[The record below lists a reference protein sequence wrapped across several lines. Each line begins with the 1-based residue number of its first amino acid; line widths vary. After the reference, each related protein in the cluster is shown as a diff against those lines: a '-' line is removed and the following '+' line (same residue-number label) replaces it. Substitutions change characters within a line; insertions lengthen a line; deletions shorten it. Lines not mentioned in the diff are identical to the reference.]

1 MPAPLSA
8 QATASLDPLAHTAL
22 HGGQVIPAHP
32 LALDERRRLD
42 ERRQRALTR
51 YYLDAGAG
59 GVAVAVHTTQF
70 AVHRPEV
77 GLLQP
82 VLELA
87 AEEIEAH
94 PRDGILRIVGVV
106 GPTAQAVAE
115 AELARSL
122 GYQIA
127 LVSPGGLEH
136 YTDDQLL
143 ERCAAI
149 GEVLPVFGFYLQPAV
164 GGRPLD
170 SSWWRR
176 LADQPSTVG
185 VKAAPFN
192 RYRTLEL
199 VRGIVESDRGE
210 EVALYTGNDDTIVAD
225 LLLPFDI
232 HTSHGVVR
240 RRMVGGLLG
249 HWAVWT
255 RFAVELLELAKRAAD
270 GDETARCAALRHN
283 AWITE
288 ANAAVF
294 DVAHDFHGVIAG
306 VHEVLRHQGLL
317 AGTWCLDPQEEL
329 SAGQAQAIGAVIA
342 RVPELQAEDAFVR
355 NNLPR
360 WLGGAE

>member
-1 MPAPLSA
+1 MSAPASA
-8 QATASLDPLAHTAL
+8 QMTASLDPPAYAAL
-22 HGGQVIPAHP
+22 HSGQVIPAHP

-59 GVAVAVHTTQF
+59 GLAVAVHTTQF
-70 AVHRPEV
+70 AVHRPEL
-77 GLLQP
+77 GLLRP

-87 AEEIEAH
+87 AEEIGAH
-94 PRDGILRIVGVV
+94 PRDGILRIVGVT

-143 ERCAAI
+143 DRCAAV
-149 GEVLPVFGFYLQPAV
+149 GEVLPVFGFYLQQAV
-164 GGRPLD
+164 GGRPL
-170 SSWWRR
+170 SRSWWRR

-185 VKAAPFN
+185 VKAAPFD

-199 VRGIVESDRGE
+199 VRGVVESSRGDA
-210 EVALYTGNDDTIVAD
+210 VALYTGNDDNIVAD

-232 HTSHGVVR
+232 HTPHGVIR
-240 RRMVGGLLG
+240 RRFVGGLLG

-255 RFAVELLELAKRAAD
+255 RFAVELLELARRAAN
-270 GDETARCAALRHN
+270 GDEAARCAALRHS

-317 AGTWCLDPQEEL
+317 AGTWCLDPQEGL
-329 SAGQAQAIGAVIA
+329 SAGQAQAIDAMIA

-355 NNLPR
+355 DNLPR
-360 WLGGAE
+360 WLDKA